1 MVVSK
6 RRSWR
11 IVTLVMVAAVTL
23 AACGSDAE
31 EGGGDER
38 KVATIGVIVP
48 LVAGSTSFG
57 IGIRNSVDLAIRQ
70 ANEANRVPGWR
81 LELAAEDDSSK
92 PEVGSAAANKLASD
106 SDVVGVVGTFN
117 SSVAQQTIPILDR
130 ANIVQV
136 SPGNTNDTLT
146 RGKDFATSPV
156 RPNKNYFRTATLDS
170 LQGGFAAD
178 YAYDDGGFRNVLLV
192 HDGKTYG
199 KGLAESFQ
207 ARFTSK
213 GGTVTGDV
221 RVIAEDTTDY
231 SGDVTSI
238 AAANPALIF
247 YGGEYAAAAR
257 FTTELKKQG
266 VTAPLMGGD
275 GIVDPSYI
283 ENAKEAANGDYGTSI
298 GAPAEQLPKGQGF
311 LDAYQAAAYRDPPSA
326 QGALAYDAAN
336 VIINAL
342 AQVLADRDSIDD
354 ETRRAVIAAV
364 QATDIEGVTG
374 KVAFDQFGDTVTKLL
389 TMNQVANNT
398 WTPRK
403 TGTFAAA

>member
-1 MVVSK
+1 M
-6 RRSWR
+6 
-11 IVTLVMVAAVTL
+11 
-23 AACGSDAE
+23 
-31 EGGGDER
+31 
-38 KVATIGVIVP
+38 
-48 LVAGSTSFG
+48 
-57 IGIRNSVDLAIRQ
+57 
-70 ANEANRVPGWR
+70 
-81 LELAAEDDSSK
+81 
-92 PEVGSAAANKLASD
+92 
-106 SDVVGVVGTFN
+106 VGTFN

-130 ANIVQV
+130 ANIAQV

-178 YAYDDGGFRNVLLV
+178 YAYTEGNFRNVLLV

-207 ARFTSK
+207 ARFTGK
-213 GGTVTGDV
+213 GGTVVGDI
-221 RVIAEDTTDY
+221 RVIAEETTDY
-231 SGDVTSI
+231 SSDVTNI
-238 AAANPALIF
+238 ASLSPDLIF

-275 GIVDPSYI
+275 GIVDQDYI
-283 ENAKEAANGDYGTSI
+283 NNAKEAANGDLGTSI
-298 GAPAEQLPKGQGF
+298 GAPAEQLEKGQAF
-311 LDAYQAAAYRDPPSA
+311 LDAYAAAAYRDPPSA

-336 VIINAL
+336 VIISAL
-342 AQVLADRDSIDD
+342 AQVLADADAIDD
-354 ETRRAVIAAV
+354 ETRRQVIAAV

-374 KVAFDQFGDTVTKLL
+374 KVAFDQYGDTVTKLL

-403 TGTFAAA
+403 TGTFAG